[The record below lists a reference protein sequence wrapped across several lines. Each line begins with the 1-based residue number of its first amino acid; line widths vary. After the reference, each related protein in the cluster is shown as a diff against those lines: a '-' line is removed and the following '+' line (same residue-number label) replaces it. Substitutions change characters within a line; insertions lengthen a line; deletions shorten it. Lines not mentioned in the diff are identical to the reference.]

1 MGEYRYPRVDKT
13 VVFSFNIPTLEHHC
27 ECTYMHAISVLLSYC
42 LNFIQLYKNKV
53 LTLQWVNRVK
63 HVQFDVPLHLAVHSA
78 YVRIFV
84 YSVTSTGG
92 LTQTLQMNIFS
103 PKMFFFWGA
112 MESKPAALPFHPLTQ
127 SDSADTTH
135 SIHM

>member
-1 MGEYRYPRVDKT
+1 MDKT

-84 YSVTSTGG
+84 YSVTSTG
-92 LTQTLQMNIFS
+92 LRSYANSSDEHFLNQNV
-103 PKMFFFWGA
+103 FFWGA